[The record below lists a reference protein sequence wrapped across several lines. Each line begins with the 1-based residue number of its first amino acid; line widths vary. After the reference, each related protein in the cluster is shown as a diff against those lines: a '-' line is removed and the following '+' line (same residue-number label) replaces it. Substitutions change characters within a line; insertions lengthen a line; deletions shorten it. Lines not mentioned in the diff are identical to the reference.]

1 MIIYTSLVLHK
12 KKSFIY
18 QLSPKLQDKKRV
30 HELKLSIIETIVKI
44 FLLNQQLIKNV
55 KNNKKYTRKN

>member
-1 MIIYTSLVLHK
+1 MIIYASLVLHK

-30 HELKLSIIETIVKI
+30 YELKLSIIETIVKF
-44 FLLNQQLIKNV
+44 FLLNQ
-55 KNNKKYTRKN
+55 